1 MRPLAGEPLLQAWE
15 LGAHQAFLDRSLT
28 MLRVACPE
36 LSFEQ
41 LAALPV
47 SQLNL
52 QLLRLRQISLGS
64 TLSGFVPCTHC
75 AARLEFSV
83 PIALLL
89 AELEPLAARH
99 SVQWTDGIADYSLRA
114 ASSRDLALAQC
125 ESSPELA
132 RTSLLE
138 RCLTARSTTFSS
150 EMVQV
155 TEEASRTALQKF
167 NELHA
172 AAEITVQLSCPACG
186 RQDSVDLDIAR
197 FLWMEVRYAA
207 LRLLRDVHELAS
219 AHGWDEQSILGMG
232 LQRRNAYL
240 EMLHA

>member
-15 LGAHQAFLDRSLT
+15 LGAPQGFLDRSLT
-28 MLRVACPE
+28 LLRVACPE

-41 LAALPV
+41 LAALPMA
-47 SQLNL
+47 QLNL

-64 TLSGFVPCTHC
+64 TLSGFVPCPHC
-75 AARLEFSV
+75 AARLEFSI
-83 PIALLL
+83 PIAPLL
-89 AELEPLAARH
+89 AELEPLAAHH
-99 SVQWTDGIADYSLRA
+99 SVQWTDGVADYSLRA
-114 ASSRDLALAQC
+114 ASSRDLALAQG
-125 ESSPELA
+125 ESSPEQA
-132 RTSLLE
+132 RTLLLE
-138 RCLTARSTTFSS
+138 RCLNARSTTVSS

-155 TEEASRTALQKF
+155 TEEAIRTALRKF

-172 AAEITVQLSCPACG
+172 AAEITLQLSCPACG
-186 RQDSVDLDIAR
+186 RQDSVDLDVAR

-207 LRLLRDVHELAS
+207 LRLLREVHELAS
-219 AHGWDEQSILGMG
+219 AHGWDEQAILSMG